1 MTPPLS
7 PPLLSELPVALEW
20 AGLGAVALG
29 GALVAALSLHGLH
42 RLQLV
47 AALWAHKAPV
57 EAGAWPSDLPRIT
70 VQLPI
75 FNERDVV
82 ERLIDAACA
91 LDWPADR
98 LEIQVLDDSTDDCAA
113 RAARAVARQAAAGAP
128 IRLLRRA
135 DRAGFKAGA
144 LRAGL
149 AEAKGELIAIF
160 DADFVPP
167 PGCLRALAAPLAD
180 PRVGMAQ
187 ARWGHLNAEAS
198 LLTAAQ
204 ALMLDAHFIVE
215 HGARY
220 RSGRFFN
227 FNGTAGLWRRA
238 AIEQAGGWSADTI
251 TEDLDLSYR
260 AQLRGWRFVYID
272 PLVIPAELPASMG
285 AFLGQQARWAA
296 GTTQV
301 AKKLLWRLLSAPLPL
316 GVRAEAAAHLLGP
329 LAWPLTAALSLL
341 LGPAALLRAGLGLG
355 ATAFDGLAFGLS
367 FCALSAFYLT
377 AARRRGG
384 PLRLRLLPAVMAL
397 GVGMSLRQAAAVLG
411 ALRPSAGVFRR
422 TPKTGATDRA
432 AGGASYARAEA
443 LRWPELGVAA
453 LNLGCALAL
462 LAEGRFSTIPFLTL
476 FSAGSLFVGLG
487 GGRGARATEA
497 TPSCAST
504 GPEAVADCAP

>member
-1 MTPPLS
+1 MPLPLPPQ
-7 PPLLSELPVALEW
+7 LLPELPVSLAWL
-20 AGLGAVALG
+20 GSLVLLGAGGLVVALS
-29 GALVAALSLHGLH
+29 AHALH

-47 AALWAHKAPV
+47 ATLYARRAPAEAAAL
-57 EAGAWPSDLPRIT
+57 PSELPTIT

-113 RAARAVARQAAAGAP
+113 RAAAAVARHAAAGAP

-135 DRAGFKAGA
+135 DRAGYKAGA

-149 AEAKGELIAIF
+149 AEASGALIAIF
-160 DADFVPP
+160 DADFLPA

-180 PRVGMAQ
+180 PAVGMVQ

-220 RSGRFFN
+220 RAGRFFN

-238 AIEQAGGWSADTI
+238 AIEAAGGWSADTI

-272 PLVIPAELPASMG
+272 ELVIPAELPDTMG

-296 GTTQV
+296 GTAQV
-301 AKKLLWRLLSAPLPL
+301 AKKLLGRVLSAPLPL
-316 GVRAEAAAHLLGP
+316 ALRAEAAAHLLGP
-329 LAWPLTAALSLL
+329 LAWPLAAALSLL
-341 LGPAALLRAGLGLG
+341 LGPAALLRAALGLA
-355 ATAFDGLAFGLS
+355 ATPFDGIAFLLS
-367 FCALSAFYLT
+367 FGALGAFYGT

-384 PLRLRLLPAVMAL
+384 PLRLHLLPVVMAL
-397 GVGMSLRQAAAVLG
+397 GVGMSLRQGAAVLG
-411 ALRPSAGVFRR
+411 ALRPSAGTFRR
-422 TPKTGATDRA
+422 TPKSGATGVT
-432 AGGASYARAEA
+432 AGGGSYAGAPR

-453 LNLGCALAL
+453 LNVGCAVL
-462 LAEGRFSTIPFLTL
+462 LLSEGRASSIPFLTL
-476 FSAGSLFVGLG
+476 FSAGSLMVGLG
-487 GGRGARATEA
+487 LGRRSGATEA
-497 TPSCAST
+497 TPSVAAG
-504 GPEAVADCAP
+504 GPEPVAD